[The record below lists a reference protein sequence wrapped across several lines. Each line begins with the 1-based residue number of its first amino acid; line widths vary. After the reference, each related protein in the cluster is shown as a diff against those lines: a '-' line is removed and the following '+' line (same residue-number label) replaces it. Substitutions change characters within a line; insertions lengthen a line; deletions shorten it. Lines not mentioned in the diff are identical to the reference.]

1 MAPSPPGSIKHLLQG
16 ADFHPPLLDHD
27 CNLSFNF
34 SAFAIQYFSP
44 ESVFNGEMEM
54 ALQWEIGRTYQKE
67 KKRLLAFIRSRVE
80 KLEDAED
87 ILQDVFYHTLEG
99 LSVTDRIDN
108 LMGWLYV
115 AARNKVIDWYR
126 KKRLPTYSLEEMEKY
141 SIEALI
147 DDCGLHPEKA
157 YDQKM
162 IAEALAEGV
171 EALPEEQRMVFIWQE
186 VEGMTFK
193 EIAEMTGEPI
203 NTLISRKRYALQ
215 HLRRQLQEIK
225 SIMDEKS

>member
-1 MAPSPPGSIKHLLQG
+1 
-16 ADFHPPLLDHD
+16 
-27 CNLSFNF
+27 
-34 SAFAIQYFSP
+34 
-44 ESVFNGEMEM
+44 MEM

-80 KLEDAED
+80 SLEDAED

-115 AARNKVIDWYR
+115 AARNRVTDWYR
-126 KKRLPTYSLEEMEKY
+126 KKRLPTYPLEEMEKY
-141 SIEALI
+141 SLEALI
-147 DDCGLHPEKA
+147 ADSGLHPEKA

-162 IAEALAEGV
+162 IAEALAESV
-171 EALPEEQRMVFIWQE
+171 AALPEEQRRVFVWQE

-193 EIAEMTGEPI
+193 EIAEMTGESI
-203 NTLISRKRYALQ
+203 NTLISRKRYAVQ
-215 HLRRQLQEIK
+215 SLRKQLQEIK